1 VTDEEMSMRV
11 PCLRP
16 IGLVL
21 MLMLSSAPAG
31 GRDHKPAF
39 PLAVGRSMP
48 HPITEFVSG
57 FDRGEEGIPPVML
70 HNGNARGIIIW
81 SRGFDDS
88 AFALAK
94 ALEAWP
100 VDDVRFRAFYV
111 AFDADKAQLA
121 TRSKAFKRVVV
132 GRSRLPA
139 KRAIDRQGISA
150 DVRVLIFLLERSTV
164 KSMWTF
170 KARELNEANVKEALR
185 AAREFAAGKK

>member
-1 VTDEEMSMRV
+1 MRV

-16 IGLVL
+16 IGLAL
-21 MLMLSSAPAG
+21 LLLSSVPAAARG
-31 GRDHKPAF
+31 HKSPF
-39 PLAVGRSMP
+39 PLAVGKRMP

-57 FDRGEEGIPPVML
+57 FDKGEEGIPPVML

-81 SRGFDDS
+81 SRGFDES

-94 ALEAWP
+94 ALEEWP

-121 TRSKAFKRVVV
+121 TRSKAIKRVVV
-132 GRSRLPA
+132 GRSRLAA
-139 KRAIDRQGISA
+139 KHAIDRHGIPA
-150 DVRVLIFLLERSTV
+150 DVRVLIFLLDRSTV

-170 KARELNEANVKEALR
+170 KARELNGANLEEALR